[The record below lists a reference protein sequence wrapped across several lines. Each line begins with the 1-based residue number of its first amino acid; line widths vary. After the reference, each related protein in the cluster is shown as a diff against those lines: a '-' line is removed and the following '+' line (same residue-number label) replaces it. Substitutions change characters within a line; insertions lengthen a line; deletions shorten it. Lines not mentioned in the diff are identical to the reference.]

1 MPSRI
6 NLFSF
11 ILELIAAFIVWSFK
25 GFRGKLTDEISGP
38 YDSGK
43 KRDRNIIIS
52 LIVILIF
59 IGLISI
65 LARNRN
71 EIENKEKN
79 IYKIEIKNNTN

>member
-38 YDSGK
+38 YESGK
-43 KRDRNIIIS
+43 KRNRNFIIS
-52 LIVILIF
+52 LIVILII
-59 IGLISI
+59 IGIISI
-65 LARNRN
+65 LARNKN
-71 EIENKEKN
+71 KIENKESN
-79 IYKIEIKNNTN
+79 IYRIEIKNNSN